1 MKKIMAIDVIE
12 QIFHEIQSNKP
23 SGRSLLDEL
32 TMMKF
37 QIRAVSGDLS
47 SLVPMRSYFFSSLWD
62 IGTIDHIVQDHI
74 YDMDDQEQ
82 ERLLSFLEHF
92 EDQTSLQL
100 QESSKTKKGAEALI
114 IELIRDRDPSTGPR
128 N

>member
-92 EDQTSLQL
+92 EDQTSLEL
-100 QESSKTKKGAEALI
+100 QANSKKKRRRRSSTY
-114 IELIRDRDPSTGPR
+114 
-128 N
+128 